1 MLSIPIDVLPLW
13 RWTITRRSVH
23 RYFANTP
30 FKGAKH
36 LVLGSVS
43 PRFGTLPDAWD
54 IKRILDAI
62 GYLCLRD
69 LDILIDDGSI
79 SSPRGSPALA
89 MELEYFDHPCGFM
102 VLPVG
107 CSLWE
112 SSVLVFALPLPM
124 YANACR

>member
-1 MLSIPIDVLPLW
+1 MLSIPVDVLPLW
-13 RWTITRRSVH
+13 RWTTTHHSVH
-23 RYFANTP
+23 RYFANTT

-62 GYLCLRD
+62 GYFCLRGH
-69 LDILIDDGSI
+69 DILMDDASL
-79 SSPRGSPALA
+79 RGSPALA

-102 VLPVG
+102 VLPVV
-107 CSLWE
+107 CSLLE
-112 SSVLVFALPLPM
+112 SLVLVFALPLPM

>member
-1 MLSIPIDVLPLW
+1 MLSIPVDVLPLW
-13 RWTITRRSVH
+13 RWTTTHHSVH

-62 GYLCLRD
+62 GYFCLRD
-69 LDILIDDGSI
+69 LNILMDDGSI
-79 SSPRGSPALA
+79 SSLRDSPALA
-89 MELEYFDHPCGFM
+89 MVLEYFDHPCGFM
-102 VLPVG
+102 VLPVV
-107 CSLWE
+107 CSLLE
-112 SSVLVFALPLPM
+112 SLVLVFALPLPM